1 MKEYMQRTRIHLSV
15 HLLIKLV
22 FSKRKAVL

>member
-15 HLLIKLV
+15 HLLIKLF